1 MKTSVKGKTGK
12 KKRGEIPVVNLEEKL
27 KASEVRYRRLFES
40 AKDGILILDA
50 KTGKIIDVNPFLI
63 NLLGF
68 SKDEFVEKEI
78 WEIGLFKDVAANKEK
93 FQELKQQEYVRYENL
108 PLETI
113 DGRKINVEFVSNVYQ
128 ENQRKIIQC
137 NIRDITERKR
147 KENALAESELRRHV
161 LFQTIPDL
169 IWSKDKNGVYLS
181 CNRMF
186 ERFFDAR
193 ESEILGKTDYDFV
206 DQDLADFFRENDR
219 KAMEA
224 GKPTINEEW
233 ITFPDDGHRVYLETI
248 KAPMYDAQNGFIGV
262 LGIGRDITARLNS
275 EKEIMILAHSLKS
288 VKECVSITDLDDKI
302 LFANESFLNTYGYDL
317 NELIGENIKIIR
329 SQNNDQRLLNEIL
342 PDTIMGEW
350 QGELINRRKDGS
362 EFPIHLSTSVIKD
375 KESKVLGLIGVATD
389 ITSRKHAEEELIK
402 AKEKAEESDRLKSAF
417 LSNMSHEI
425 RTPMNGILGFT
436 GLLKEPM
443 LTGEQ
448 QKEYID
454 IIEKSGVRMLNII
467 NDIISISKIESGES
481 TLSIS
486 PTNINEL
493 IENMVSFFSPEAEQ
507 KNIKIRFLTYLP
519 VREAVVRTDKEKV
532 TSILTNLINN
542 AIKFTSTGSIEVGYV
557 KKEDYLEFFIK
568 DTGTGVPEELKEIIF
583 ERFRQGSESLI
594 RNYEGA
600 GLGLSISK
608 GYVDVLGGKIW
619 VESNPDKPLTGK
631 LNSEKGSIFY
641 FTIPYSPA
649 EQENTTMKNNFQAVQ
664 KISQEKD
671 LKIMIVED
679 DILSELLISIIT
691 RSISNDILRVGTG
704 SAAVRTCHNHPEID
718 LILMDIKM
726 PEMDGY
732 EATTQ
737 IREFNKDVIIIAQ
750 TAYGL
755 EGDREKAIKAG
766 CNDYIPKPINQIKLK
781 EMIEKHLDIHKTIS
795 IEDHR

>member
-641 FTIPYSPA
+641 FTIPYSPE